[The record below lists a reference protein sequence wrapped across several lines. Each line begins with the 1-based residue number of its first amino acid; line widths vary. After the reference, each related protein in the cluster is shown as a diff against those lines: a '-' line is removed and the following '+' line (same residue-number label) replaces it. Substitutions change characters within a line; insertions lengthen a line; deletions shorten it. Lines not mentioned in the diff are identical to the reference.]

1 LHGENYLEKI
11 LVGFDGSEYSKK
23 ALIEAIKIA
32 QKFSAEITI
41 VNVYNDPAGYDLS
54 QRVLEKAKVISED
67 GEVKFQL
74 VSILSPNTANRII
87 DVAKKDKV
95 DLIVVGSRGM
105 GALRAHLIGSVATK
119 ICHSAPVSVFIVR

>member
-1 LHGENYLEKI
+1 MEKI

-32 QKFSAEITI
+32 QKFSAEIII

-54 QRVLEKAKVISED
+54 QKVLEKTKVISED

-74 VSILSPNTANRII
+74 VSFLSPNTAHRII
-87 DVAKKDKV
+87 DVAKKK
-95 DLIVVGSRGM
+95 
-105 GALRAHLIGSVATK
+105 K
-119 ICHSAPVSVFIVR
+119 